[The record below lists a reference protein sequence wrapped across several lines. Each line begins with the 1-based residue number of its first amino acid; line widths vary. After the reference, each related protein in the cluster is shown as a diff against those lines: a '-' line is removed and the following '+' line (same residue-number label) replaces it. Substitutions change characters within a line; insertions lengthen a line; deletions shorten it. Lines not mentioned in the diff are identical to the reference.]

1 MCNNYYNVD
10 KTDGN
15 NGSVKDGDDFAGD
28 GNDKEVLPVPPRMT
42 NHKTDM
48 ISFVYLVIVLS
59 NMYI

>member
-1 MCNNYYNVD
+1 MWTRLNRD
-10 KTDGN
+10 
-15 NGSVKDGDDFAGD
+15 VKDGDNFAGD
-28 GNDKEVLPVPPRMT
+28 DDNRDRE

>member
-15 NGSVKDGDDFAGD
+15 NGSVKDGDNFAGD
-28 GNDKEVLPVPPRMT
+28 DNDRDLASATKDD

>member
-1 MCNNYYNVD
+1 MLTRLMVIMA
-10 KTDGN
+10 
-15 NGSVKDGDDFAGD
+15 GSVMDDDCFAGD
-28 GNDKEVLPVPPRMT
+28 GNDRDLASSSKDD